1 MVVDRVNFGTGT
13 LRLEAWSYVQNELLM
28 PGDVALVEGRGC
40 YRVALN
46 HNMAQRGQ
54 RRNEKK
60 WPRETGGKHQKPRQ
74 A

>member
-1 MVVDRVNFGTGT
+1 MSFGTGT
-13 LRLEAWSYVQNELLM
+13 LTLEAWSYVQNELLM
-28 PGDVALVEGRGC
+28 AGDVAPIEGRRC

-46 HNMAQRGQ
+46 HNMAQREQ

-60 WPRETGGKHQKPRQ
+60 WPKETGGKHQKTHQ